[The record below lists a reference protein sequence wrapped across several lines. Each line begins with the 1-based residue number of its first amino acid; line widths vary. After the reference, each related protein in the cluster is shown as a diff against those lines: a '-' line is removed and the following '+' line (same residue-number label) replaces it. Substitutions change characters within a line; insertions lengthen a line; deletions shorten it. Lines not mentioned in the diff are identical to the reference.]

1 MARLLLLLIVFYRK
15 GISPFL
21 KPRCRYSPTCS
32 QYAYEAIKTHGAFFG
47 SAMAAYRI
55 LRCNPFSRGGYDPP
69 PPKGFHKMGL
79 W

>member
-1 MARLLLLLIVFYRK
+1 MAKALLLLIVFYRK
-15 GISPFL
+15 GISPYL

-32 QYAYEAIKTHGAFFG
+32 QYAYEAIKIHGAILG
-47 SAMAAYRI
+47 ILLAAFRI

-69 PPKGFHKMGL
+69 PPKHFYKMGL